1 MSDVE
6 HPSDADPKSKP
17 DAGAADGEPDAP
29 KRRRWPWIVL
39 GVFLVLGAATALFG
53 PYVIASIA
61 RSTLVSAADDEGFD
75 LELARCDFGWTS
87 GLSIEGLR
95 ATERIE
101 HGLRVEVASIDV
113 VPSWSGLVRGRVHL
127 DRVAVDRPLVVVDP
141 ARREPWPGTKPKPGA
156 KEPAPGGGKGK
167 GKGDGGGSS
176 LERIAARLEVTG
188 AAIRVL
194 PVEGRPGLALEE
206 CDVTA
211 HFDGATGQATSK
223 VAGRFVTGNRRD
235 PLEMVL
241 DLTLPPDGS
250 APRGEGTFQV
260 GGIDLA
266 VLGPLAQTPQRI
278 ESGILRA
285 SGRLRTVDGPEG
297 APVVAVEA
305 DAQVADLRVR
315 EGERLFEESDVRLR
329 FEGAIERVDRVR
341 IAKAT
346 VRGLPLELDAGGVVS
361 LAGAR
366 PSFTGDVAT
375 RGSLGDLGAFL
386 PPGLSLAGRIDGRLD
401 VVERDGAMIAKGG
414 VDLVDLAADRDGKA
428 LLREPKARVDVD
440 MRVAIDD
447 AASATGTVTLRG
459 SGVEGGVDITE
470 SSLAASTGKARV
482 TMKGTIE
489 AVRARSPMLD
499 ENESVRAMSGAF
511 DAAWDIDAT
520 AERIRATGGADLTDV
535 KYAMD
540 GRTIAEPKA
549 RLDTDVTL
557 RPVGDV
563 TAADGTATVK
573 GTASTLEAK
582 FTSEALPAVAID
594 ATMTADPARALA
606 QGSFALPA
614 GFVAGGE
621 LRSTWSGRLD
631 PAKETD
637 WMQGKFALRGATL
650 QRAGV
655 SIDEVVIDGEMVD
668 QHIKIPTFDARVN
681 GGRVSLRAD
690 LQLGKPA
697 QPMDVALEVKGVGI
711 TQTIAS
717 LVRYVVPIYA
727 LPEGVDAQVGGAIDA
742 TFNAKGPM
750 PTTIDE
756 LAGLVGGGSAKVVGG
771 HVSGSPLVQQVLM
784 ATKGKAKYAF
794 DTVTTAFKVREG
806 NVIHDSLTVK
816 DRELAWGFKGKTG
829 FDQAIDYTVDP
840 GPLVERLY
848 RGRSRDGKLKTGD
861 KILKA
866 LLSNM
871 EKFPIGVGGTLMRPT
886 LKLSDISSLGGI
898 EGDLG
903 KALGG
908 ALDGLLGGK
917 KKRKK

>member
-1 MSDVE
+1 MRDDE
-6 HPSDADPKSKP
+6 RPSDDQPVPENAER
-17 DAGAADGEPDAP
+17 AAEGEPP
-29 KRRRWPWIVL
+29 PPRRRRWPWIVL
-39 GVFLVLGAATALFG
+39 GIVLVVGLAIALLGPL
-53 PYVIASIA
+53 VIGSIT
-61 RSTLVSAADDEGFD
+61 RSTLVSAADEQGFD

-87 GLSIEGLR
+87 GLRIEGLR

-101 HGLRVEVASIDV
+101 HGMRVEVASLDV
-113 VPSWSGLVRGRVHL
+113 VPSWGGLIRGRVHL
-127 DRVAVDRPLVVVDP
+127 DRIAVDRPLVVVDP
-141 ARREPWPGTKPKPGA
+141 ARKEPWPGTKPKPGA
-156 KEPAPGGGKGK
+156 KGAPAPKREEG
-167 GKGDGGGSS
+167 GGGSS
-176 LERIAARLEVTG
+176 LERVAARLEVTD
-188 AAIRVL
+188 AAVRIL
-194 PVEGRPGLALEE
+194 PADGRPGLALEE
-206 CDVTA
+206 CSVTA
-211 HFDGATGQATSK
+211 RFDGATGQATSK
-223 VAGRFVTGNRRD
+223 VAGRFVTGERRD
-235 PLEMVL
+235 PLELVL
-241 DLTLPPDGS
+241 DMTLPPDGS

-260 GGIDLA
+260 GGIDLS
-266 VLGPLAQTPQRI
+266 VLGPLAQTPQRV
-278 ESGILRA
+278 ESGVLRA
-285 SGRLRTVDGPEG
+285 SGRLQTVDGPDG
-297 APVVAVEA
+297 APVIAVEA

-315 EGERLFEESDVRLR
+315 EGERVFEEADVRLR

-346 VRGLPLELDAGGVVS
+346 VRGLPLEFDADGVVS
-361 LAGAR
+361 LAGPR
-366 PSFTGDVAT
+366 PSFNGDVAT

-386 PPGLSLAGRIDGRLD
+386 PPGLALAGRIDGSLD
-401 VVERDGAMIAKGG
+401 VVERDGAMVAKGG
-414 VDLVDLAADRDGKA
+414 VDLVDIAVDRDGKA
-428 LLREPKARVDVD
+428 MVREPKARVDVD
-440 MRVAIDD
+440 MRVALDD
-447 AASATGTVTLRG
+447 AASATGTVALRG
-459 SGVEGGVDITE
+459 SGVTGGIEITE

-482 TMKGTIE
+482 TMKGTVE

-535 KYAMD
+535 RYAMD

-557 RPVGDV
+557 RPAGDV
-563 TAADGTATVK
+563 TAADGTATIK

-637 WMQGKFALRGATL
+637 WLQGKFALRGATL
-650 QRAGV
+650 ARTGV
-655 SIDEVVIDGEMVD
+655 SIDEVVIDGEIDD

-681 GGRVSLRAD
+681 GGRVSARAD
-690 LQLGKPA
+690 LRLG
-697 QPMDVALEVKGVGI
+697 QPDRPIDVALDVKGVGI
-711 TQTIAS
+711 TQTVAS

-727 LPEGVDAQVGGAIDA
+727 LPDGVDAQVGGAINA
-742 TFNAKGPM
+742 SFTAKGPM
-750 PTTIDE
+750 PTTLDE
-756 LAGLVGGGSAKVVGG
+756 LGRLVGTGKAMVAGG
-771 HVSGSPLVQQVLM
+771 HVTGSPLVQQILM

-794 DTVTTAFKVREG
+794 DTVTTAFQVREG

-829 FDQAIDYTVDP
+829 FDQAIDYTIEP
-840 GPLVERLY
+840 GPIVERLY
-848 RGRSRDGKLKTGD
+848 RGRAKDRKLKTGD
-861 KILKA
+861 RIVKA

-871 EKFPIGVGGTLMRPT
+871 EKFPIGVGGSLMRPT
-886 LKLSDISSLGGI
+886 LKLSDLSSLGGL

-908 ALDGLLGGK
+908 ALDGLLGNK